1 MKKLIAISFLFI
13 ISIQCLPVKELGKC
27 LFDNS
32 FVEEELCKKGID
44 KKANADLSKEFI
56 TAFLNAGFTK
66 VKTNS
71 YFSNKVDGLLPSP
84 TKDVTTPPPN
94 A

>member
-1 MKKLIAISFLFI
+1 MKKFSAILFLFI

-32 FVEEELCKKGID
+32 FVEEEVCKKGID
-44 KKANADLSKEFI
+44 KKADPIKELFADCFNATVDIKEDRTCFN
-56 TAFLNAGFTK
+56 NAT
-66 VKTNS
+66 
-71 YFSNKVDGLLPSP
+71 DDLLPSP
-84 TKDVTTPPPN
+84 ARDVTTPPPN